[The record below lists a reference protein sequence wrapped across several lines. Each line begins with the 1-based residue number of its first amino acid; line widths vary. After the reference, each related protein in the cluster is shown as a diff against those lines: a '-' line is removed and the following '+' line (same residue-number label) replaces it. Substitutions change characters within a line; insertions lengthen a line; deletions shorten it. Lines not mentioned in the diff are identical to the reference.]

1 MSQTKWERILSSFT
15 LMSKKQQLLC
25 RYVQDN
31 PQDVGLLTARQLA
44 AQAGVG
50 EATVFRFLK
59 ESGYDSY
66 GEFRSDVHK
75 YAIEHAQS
83 SYWQMKASLTEQ
95 EQENNIF
102 YQQILE
108 TIDLLQRTINQSLY
122 QHVQQAASLMLSCPQ
137 VGILG
142 LRSSKAPALYLH
154 ALLMPFLGSVRQF
167 SYDEH
172 FVFEQ
177 IKSMPKDSALFIVSS
192 WPNTKTVVRAA
203 EFAHTL
209 GHKIILLTNSTSCPM
224 VSCAQITL
232 LAPECHNRYTIAPY
246 ITIIE
251 ALAQEIGRRG
261 APESLKKLEDMDAIL
276 AQEDVTNWTNEME
289 IPHLLS
295 YSDYNEKK
303 TDRA

>member
-1 MSQTKWERILSSFT
+1 MSQTKWEQILASST

-25 RYVQDN
+25 QYVQDK
-31 PQDVGLLTARQLA
+31 PQDVGMLTARQLA
-44 AQAGVG
+44 SHAGVG

-59 ESGYDSY
+59 KAGYASY

-75 YAIEHAQS
+75 YAIEHTHS

-95 EQENNIF
+95 GQENNIF
-102 YQQILE
+102 FQRIIE
-108 TIDLLQRTINQSLY
+108 TIDLLQRALDQTLY
-122 QHVQQAASLMLSCPQ
+122 QQVQQVASLMLSCPQ

-154 ALLMPFLGSVRQF
+154 ALLMPFMDSVRQF

-177 IKSMPKDSALFIVSS
+177 IKSMPKDSALFIISS

-209 GHKIILLTNSTSCPM
+209 GHRIILLTNSTSCPM

-232 LAPECHNRYTIAPY
+232 LAPESRNRYTITPY

-261 APESLKKLEDMDAIL
+261 VPESLKKLEDMDAIL
-276 AQEDVTNWTNEME
+276 AHEDITNWTNEAKTLH
-289 IPHLLS
+289 ILPYPH
-295 YSDYNEKK
+295 
-303 TDRA
+303 

>member
-1 MSQTKWERILSSFT
+1 MSQTKWEQILASST

-25 RYVQDN
+25 QYVQDK
-31 PQDVGLLTARQLA
+31 PQDVGMLTARQLA
-44 AQAGVG
+44 SHAGVG

-59 ESGYDSY
+59 KAGYASY

-75 YAIEHAQS
+75 YAIEHTHS

-95 EQENNIF
+95 GQENNMF
-102 YQQILE
+102 FQQIIE
-108 TIDLLQRTINQSLY
+108 TIDLLQRALDQTLY
-122 QHVQQAASLMLSCPQ
+122 QQVQQVASLMLSCPQ

-154 ALLMPFLGSVRQF
+154 ALLMPFMDSVRQF

-177 IKSMPKDSALFIVSS
+177 IKSMPKDSALFIISS

-209 GHKIILLTNSTSCPM
+209 GHRIILLTNSTSCPM

-232 LAPECHNRYTIAPY
+232 LAPESRNRYTITPY

-261 APESLKKLEDMDAIL
+261 VPESLKKLEDMDAIL
-276 AQEDVTNWTNEME
+276 AHEDITNWTNEAKTLH
-289 IPHLLS
+289 ILPYPH
-295 YSDYNEKK
+295 
-303 TDRA
+303 

>member
-1 MSQTKWERILSSFT
+1 MSQTKWEHILSSLT

-25 RYVQDN
+25 QYVQDH

-44 AQAGVG
+44 SHAGVG

-59 ESGYDSY
+59 ESGYNSY

-75 YAIEHAQS
+75 YAVEHAQS
-83 SYWQMKASLTEQ
+83 SYWQMKASLAEKA
-95 EQENNIF
+95 QENNMF
-102 YQQILE
+102 YQQILD
-108 TIDLLQRTINQSLY
+108 TIDLLQRTIDQSLY
-122 QHVQQAASLMLSCPQ
+122 QHVQQAASLMLSCAQ

-177 IKSMPKDSALFIVSS
+177 IKSMPRDSALFLISS

-232 LAPECHNRYTIAPY
+232 LAPESPHRYTIAPY

-251 ALAQEIGRRG
+251 ILAQEIGRRG
-261 APESLKKLEDMDAIL
+261 APESLKKLEDMDTIL
-276 AQEDVTNWTNEME
+276 AQADVTNWTNKDET
-289 IPHLLS
+289 PQ
-295 YSDYNEKK
+295 
-303 TDRA
+303 